1 MDVPFE
7 LAADFEI
14 EARPEHEP
22 RLLAMLRFLLVN
34 REQPAPFAVRED
46 PTRRGFYDIESEG
59 RVYFIFV
66 TPNGKRVLLLAT
78 WLRREGEAAKRVA
91 G

>member
-1 MDVPFE
+1 MEAVMGNRCDTTDAHTNPAMIGASPVDVPFE

-59 RVYFIFV
+59 RV
-66 TPNGKRVLLLAT
+66 
-78 WLRREGEAAKRVA
+78 
-91 G
+91 